1 MDKLTSILALADD
14 GMVAVN
20 KAAELASQFDACL
33 DIVATDSTRMCDLAI
48 HCAMRGHDKLKLSY
62 VQRGAEPAETLLVR
76 HAMERR
82 PDLVIKTAA
91 SAHPLRRWTLEPT
104 DRWLAS
110 ECPVPVLLVGDRPW
124 NGSLHMAAAVD
135 VADFDSERFAR
146 AILQSAGFLALG
158 CRARLDVLYSEREAN
173 DERLRMERIV
183 KLAQLVRE
191 FHIAGERLQRFDG
204 APEHT
209 LPRIIEARQY
219 DVMVIG
225 AITHRPGIGAW
236 FETLSSKLATATS
249 GDLLL
254 VKPDER
260 AAWRGVAMASGREQ
274 RPHLPEQFL

>member
-14 GMVAVN
+14 GMVAVD
-20 KAAELASQFDACL
+20 KAAELAWQFDARL
-33 DIVATDSTRMCDLAI
+33 DIVATDPTRLCDLAI
-48 HCAMRGHDKLKLSY
+48 RCAMRSHDKLKLSY
-62 VQRGAEPAETLLVR
+62 VHRGTEPVESLLMR

-82 PDLVIKTAA
+82 PDLVIKAA
-91 SAHPLRRWTLEPT
+91 AGAHPLRRWTLQPT

-110 ECPVPVLLVGDRPW
+110 ECPVPLLLAGDRPW
-124 NGSLHMAAAVD
+124 TGSLRMAAAVD
-135 VADFDSERFAR
+135 VSDCDSVRFAR
-146 AILQSAGFLALG
+146 AILQSAGYFAIG
-158 CRARLDVLYSEREAN
+158 GGARLDVLYSEREVN
-173 DERLRMERIV
+173 DERLRMERAV

-209 LPRIIEARQY
+209 LPGIIEARQY
-219 DVMVIG
+219 DVLVIG

-254 VKPDER
+254 VKPDDR
-260 AAWRGVAMASGREQ
+260 AAWAGVAMTSRREQ
-274 RPHLPEQFL
+274 RAHLPEQFL